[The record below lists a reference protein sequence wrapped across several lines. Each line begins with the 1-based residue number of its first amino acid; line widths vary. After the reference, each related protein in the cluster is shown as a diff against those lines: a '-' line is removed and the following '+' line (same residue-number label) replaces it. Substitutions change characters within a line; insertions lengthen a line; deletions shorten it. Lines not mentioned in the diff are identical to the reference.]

1 MTTAAIYLRVSTRHQ
16 ADDGFSLDDQR
27 TNLTALAH
35 TRGWPVTIYE
45 DAGLSGE
52 TIDNRPGMLALLAA
66 VDRAEHHAVL
76 VADESRLARDDLT
89 AAVIRD
95 RFQRAGLTLVTPTG
109 DRDLADPSGSFTATV
124 LAAAAS
130 LEQKIRTAKTAAGL
144 RSTAR
149 AGYWPGGPAPYGY
162 RLTPDPG
169 GTRHKVLT
177 IVDDETQLIRD
188 AAEMILDHGHSTWTT
203 ARTLNASGRPTRSG
217 TPWHFRNLAFQLQKP
232 HLTGTYTYNSSE
244 GPIDMEIP
252 AILEQ
257 GRWDALQALIRRTPT
272 AERRNKFYPLS
283 GFLRC
288 ACGGSLSG
296 VHRKERDTR
305 FYQCSRAVAHH
316 EPVERCPH
324 YPRYIDADTLE
335 STIWTEIRDLLTSPD
350 RLRQAAQHHIDQ
362 TLADTPLRTGQRSTI
377 AQRLDQLDL
386 EETGTIRTHAREQI
400 SDDQLATTLE
410 QITDERAT
418 LRSHLAQL
426 DAWDNQ
432 RRASRARLSRLDHL
446 AHQATKNLVDASPKD
461 QRQVYNLLDLHID
474 VTPERTYQI
483 SGTIPTHGPLTNET
497 LGEVSTGVPRH
508 HTPRRVTPP
517 NQSFRLV
524 GRIRQRS

>member
-16 ADDGFSLDDQR
+16 AEDGFSLDDQR
-27 TNLTALAH
+27 TNLTTLAAA
-35 TRGWPVTIYE
+35 RGWDTTIYE

-52 TIDNRPGMLALLAA
+52 SIEGRPGMVALLAA
-66 VDRAEHHAVL
+66 VGRSEHHAVL
-76 VADESRLARDDLT
+76 VVDESRLAREDLP
-89 AAVIRD
+89 AAIIRD
-95 RFQRAGLTLVTPTG
+95 RLRRASVTLVTPSG
-109 DRDLADPSGSFTATV
+109 DRDLTDPAAVLVATI
-124 LAAAAS
+124 LGANHAF
-130 LEQKIRTAKTAAGL
+130 EQKLRTAKTSAGL

-162 RLTPDPG
+162 RLTPDPN

-177 IVDDETQLIRD
+177 IVDNEAQLIRD
-188 AAEMILDHGHSTWTT
+188 AADMILDHGHSTWTA
-203 ARTLNASGRPTRSG
+203 ARTLNASGRLTRSRA
-217 TPWHFRNLAFQLQKP
+217 PWHFRNLTFQLQKP
-232 HLTGTYTYNSSE
+232 HLTGTYTYNSSD
-244 GPIDMEIP
+244 GPIAMEIP

-257 GRWDALQALIRRTPT
+257 GRWDALQAIIRRTPI

-296 VHRKERDTR
+296 VYRKDRDTR

-316 EPVERCPH
+316 EPVDRCPH

-335 STIWTEIRDLLTSPD
+335 STIWTEIRGLLTSPD

-362 TLADTPLRTGQRSTI
+362 TLADAPLRTGQRSTI
-377 AQRLDQLDL
+377 AQRLDQLDI

-400 SDDQLATTLE
+400 TDDQLATTLE
-410 QITDERAT
+410 QITDERDT
-418 LRSHLAQL
+418 LRTHLAQL

-432 RRASRARLSRLDHL
+432 RRANRARLSQLDHL
-446 AHQATKNLVDASPKD
+446 AHQATKNLVDATPKD

-497 LGEVSTGVPRH
+497 LGEVSAGVPQH
-508 HTPRRVTPP
+508 P
-517 NQSFRLV
+517 
-524 GRIRQRS
+524 